1 MCFFVVVKYF
11 RKKNKEFKTV
21 LITSFILLLTTTY
34 KSITSTEHFN
44 MNPEKNKLLDYF
56 NETFNLKNLINEPTC
71 FKSQNPSVLD
81 LTLSNHRSSFMKT
94 VVLEIGTSDHH
105 KMISSILKHNSA
117 KGQSKIIC

>member
-34 KSITSTEHFN
+34 KNITSTGHFN
-44 MNPEKNKLLDYF
+44 MNPEKNKLLHYF

-71 FKSQNPSVLD
+71 FKSQNPSMLD

-105 KMISSILKHNSA
+105 KMIFSILKHNSA
-117 KGQSKIIC
+117 KGQSKTIC